1 MAKIVRRSDQ
11 GGRIR
16 RRVRVLLGLSLSC
29 GVALSLGAFGLIGT
43 SSALGTQA
51 KANLIRNGGF
61 ESPTGP
67 TATGNSGAAIASD
80 IHTYAISALNPTF
93 SDTGLDIPAGSSVSL
108 SVAGNATCHAGGASD
123 CPIGD
128 PSGVYICANNPY
140 YPGEGPGPA
149 GASINYD
156 SLAAKIGKNG
166 QPFVVGTSKTLTDP
180 TGGELYLV
188 FNDCGSAA
196 YVDNAGQD
204 TVTVTVA
211 SVFSVTSVTGTEGTP
226 LTLVATGGT
235 GTGAVSFTTVNGTAR
250 GCTITGT
257 ALTASTAGTCIV
269 TASQAADS
277 TDPAVSSVPTG
288 VTLAAPVSVVKL
300 VTTSVTLAKN
310 VRVLPVQISCPGS
323 KCTGSLSTSAS
334 VTVIKRKAGKTISVK
349 ETISFGT
356 GSYSLAAGA
365 KGTLSIHLTAA
376 SLSYLGGSTRSKTV
390 SVEITDNVGKKHN
403 TIGRVSLL
411 K

>member
-1 MAKIVRRSDQ
+1 MAKIVRRSNE
-11 GGRIR
+11 GGRIQ
-16 RRVRVLLGLSLSC
+16 RRVRVLLGRSLSC

-43 SSALGTQA
+43 SSASGTPA
-51 KANLIRNGGF
+51 KTNLITNGGF
-61 ESPTGP
+61 ESPTVP
-67 TATGNSGAAIASD
+67 TATGNSGAAIASG
-80 IHTYAISALNPTF
+80 IHTYVISALNPTF
-93 SDTGLDIPAGSSVSL
+93 TDTGLDIPAGSSVSL

-226 LTLVATGGT
+226 LTLVTSGGS
-235 GTGAVSFTTVNGTAR
+235 GTGAVSFTTVNGTAM

-277 TDPAVSSVPTG
+277 TDPAVSSVPTA

-390 SVEITDNVGKKHN
+390 SVEIIDHLGKKHN